1 MRLGTQTASVMNHL
15 YSRGVVGQPKPTV
28 GMGATVLAWSDR
40 YGATVIEVFRI
51 GKSTA
56 IKVQRDDAKRIDKNG
71 MSESQEYEYTPNTRN
86 TVYVYKQKHCGEW
99 VEVER
104 SVETNR
110 WKQKNRKGLRLGERN
125 EYYDFTF

>member
-28 GMGATVLAWSDR
+28 GMGATVLGWSDR

-56 IKVQRDDAKRIDKNG
+56 IKVQRDDAKRIDENG
-71 MSESQEYEYTPNTRN
+71 MSESQKYEYTPNPRN
-86 TVYVYKQKHCGEW
+86 QVFVYKQKTSGKW
-99 VEVER
+99 VEV
-104 SVETNR
+104 SLNLETNR
-110 WKQKNRKGLRLGERN
+110 WNETGGKGLRLGERN
-125 EYYDFTF
+125 EYFDFTF